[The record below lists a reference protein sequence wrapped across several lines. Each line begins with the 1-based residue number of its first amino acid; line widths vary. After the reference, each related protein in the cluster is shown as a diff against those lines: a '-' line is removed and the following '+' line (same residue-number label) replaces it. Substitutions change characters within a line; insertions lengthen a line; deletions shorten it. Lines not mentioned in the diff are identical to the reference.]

1 MSDTNRSHRED
12 PTETSEAIRS
22 AESTTGDAADDDG
35 IVRYGEA
42 LGVGNEFTGV
52 QVRKV
57 WTRQGERLELL
68 VPRSGRR
75 VLLDAMQ
82 LEILTAQDPEKFTE
96 LFAVHLDAKDKG
108 PR

>member
-1 MSDTNRSHRED
+1 MSGANGPYRE
-12 PTETSEAIRS
+12 A
-22 AESTTGDAADDDG
+22 TTDAVGGADVGEDG
-35 IVRYGEA
+35 IVRKGEA
-42 LGVGNEFTGV
+42 FGVGNEFTGV

-82 LEILTAQDPEKFTE
+82 LEIVAAQDPERFTE
-96 LFAVHLDAKDKG
+96 LFAVQLDAEEKQQ
-108 PR
+108 